1 MSDSLRRVLVW
12 FAVVGFVG
20 LWLFLAKDIA
30 GNIGRASVSGLI
42 QVFSWPAFGYL
53 LVGNAI
59 GFVVGL
65 LPGLGGPVTMALMLG
80 FAFQFKMSAVEAF
93 SFLLGMMAVTAT
105 TGDIT
110 SILFGIPGEGSTAST
125 IVEGHPMAKKGEAG
139 RALGASLLSSLMG
152 AVIGAGSIALAIP
165 IITPLVLALG
175 TPEFFMLTVAG
186 VTFVG
191 ALSGGSVLKGL
202 AAGGLGFLLSLVG
215 LDLQT
220 ATERYTFG
228 SLYLWGG
235 GETGGAGIGLV
246 PATVGLFAIPEII
259 DLSVKGGSIAQAQMG
274 KLGGVFQ
281 GVKDALQHWWLVVR
295 CSAIGTYIGIIPGMG
310 GPVSQWVSYAY
321 AMQASGKQDQAGTG
335 VIEGVVG
342 PGAANN
348 STLGGAL
355 IPTLAFGIPGNV
367 TTAILLGAF
376 LVLGLVPGTSM
387 LTEHLDVIFSL
398 VWILIVSNVITVTV
412 CFLFLNQLARL
423 TEIRGSLLIPLLLFF
438 IYLGSYTHTNSFG
451 DILVTF
457 SFGALGWLMVVFGWS
472 RPALLLG
479 LVLGRLA
486 DNYLWIS
493 YSRYEF
499 GFLERPGVLIILVLI
514 LGSVLYPEV
523 SKRWRRRSLGK
534 GVEK

>member
-1 MSDSLRRVLVW
+1 VNLKRAVLWLAILLLLGV
-12 FAVVGFVG
+12 
-20 LWLFLAKDIA
+20 WLFLARDMA
-30 GNIGRASVSGLI
+30 TAIGEASLSGFLR
-42 QVFSWPAFGYL
+42 VLSWPAFGYL
-53 LVGNAI
+53 LLGNAI
-59 GFVVGL
+59 GFAVGM

-80 FAFQFKMSAVEAF
+80 FAFQLKMEAVEAF

-139 RALGASLLSSLMG
+139 RALGASLMSSLIG
-152 AVIGAGSIALAIP
+152 AVVGAGAIAVAIP
-165 IITPLVLALG
+165 IVTPLVLALG

-191 ALSGGSVLKGL
+191 ALSGGSVVKGL
-202 AAGGLGFLLSLVG
+202 AAGGLGFIFSLVG
-215 LDLQT
+215 MDLQT

-228 SLYLWGG
+228 FIYLWGG

-259 DLSVKGGSIAQAQMG
+259 DLATKGGSIAQASVG
-274 KLGGVFQ
+274 RLGGVFQ
-281 GVKDALQHWWLVVR
+281 GVRDAFQHLWLVTR

-310 GPVSQWVSYAY
+310 GPVSQWVAY
-321 AMQASGKQDQAGTG
+321 AFAMRSSGNQDRVGQGA
-335 VIEGVVG
+335 VEGVLG

-348 STLGGAL
+348 STMGGAL
-355 IPTLAFGIPGNV
+355 IPTIAFGIPGNV

-376 LVLGLVPGTSM
+376 LILGLRPGTSM
-387 LTEHLDVIFSL
+387 LTKNLDVTFSL
-398 VWILIVSNVITVTV
+398 IWVLVISNVITVTA

-423 TEIRGSLLIPLLLFF
+423 TRIRGSLLIPPLLFF
-438 IYLGSYTHTNSFG
+438 IFLGSYTHTNSFG
-451 DILVTF
+451 DILVTLF
-457 SFGALGWLMVVFGWS
+457 FGLLGWLMVLFDWS

-499 GFLERPGVLIILVLI
+499 TFLERPGVLIILAVI
-514 LGSVLYPEV
+514 FASIFYPVV
-523 SKRWRRRSLGK
+523 SRRFRERSDRNLQS
-534 GVEK
+534 

>member
-1 MSDSLRRVLVW
+1 MPLKRSLT
-12 FAVVGFVG
+12 
-20 LWLFLAKDIA
+20 WLILLALLAAWVFLAQDIA
-30 GNIGRASVSGLI
+30 GNIAAASLEGFVR
-42 QVFSWPAFGYL
+42 VFSWPAFGYL
-53 LVGNAI
+53 LLGNVI
-59 GFVVGL
+59 GFAVGM

-80 FAFQFKMSAVEAF
+80 FSFQLKMDAVEAF

-139 RALGASLLSSLMG
+139 RALGASLMSSLMG
-152 AVIGAGSIALAIP
+152 ALIGAGAIAVAIP
-165 IITPLVLALG
+165 IVTPLVLALG

-191 ALSGGSVLKGL
+191 ALSGGSVIKGL
-202 AAGGLGFLLSLVG
+202 AAGGLGFIFSLVG
-215 LDLQT
+215 LDMQT

-228 SLYLWGG
+228 FMYLWGG
-235 GETGGAGIGLV
+235 GETGGSGIGLV

-259 DLSVKGGSIAQAQMG
+259 DLATKGGSIAQAHVG
-274 KLGGVFQ
+274 RLGGVLE
-281 GVKDALQHWWLVVR
+281 GVKDAFRHWWLVVR
-295 CSAIGTYIGIIPGMG
+295 CSLMGTYIGIIPGMG
-310 GPVSQWVSYAY
+310 GPVSQWVAY
-321 AMQASGKQDQAGTG
+321 AHAMQSSGKQDQVGTG
-335 VIEGVVG
+335 QIEGVVG

-355 IPTLAFGIPGNV
+355 IPTIAFGIPGNV

-376 LVLGLVPGTSM
+376 LVLGLRPGTSM
-387 LTEHLDVIFSL
+387 LTKDLDVTFSL
-398 VWILIVSNVITVTV
+398 VWVLVVSNVITVSV

-423 TEIRGSLLIPLLLFF
+423 TRIKGTLLIPPLLLF

-451 DILVTF
+451 DIIITLI
-457 SFGALGWLMVVFGWS
+457 FGALGWLMVVFDWA

-486 DNYLWIS
+486 DNYLWIT
-493 YSRYEF
+493 YSRYDF
-499 GFLERPGVLIILVLI
+499 GFILRPGVLIILCVI
-514 LGSVLYPEV
+514 LVSIAYPV
-523 SKRWRRRSLGK
+523 VQNHRHARASKRKS
-534 GVEK
+534 

>member
-1 MSDSLRRVLVW
+1 MTLKRSL
-12 FAVVGFVG
+12 G
-20 LWLFLAKDIA
+20 WLALLAFLAAWIFLAEGMA
-30 GNIGRASVSGLI
+30 GKIGAASLEGLSR
-42 QVFSWPAFGYL
+42 VFSWPAFGYL
-53 LVGNAI
+53 LLGNAI
-59 GFVVGL
+59 GFAVGM

-80 FAFQFKMSAVEAF
+80 FAFQLEMDAVEAF

-139 RALGASLLSSLMG
+139 RALGASLMSSLMG
-152 AVIGAGSIALAIP
+152 ALIGAGAIAAAIP
-165 IITPLVLALG
+165 VVTPLVLALG

-191 ALSGGSVLKGL
+191 ALSGGSVVKGL
-202 AAGGLGFLLSLVG
+202 AAGGLGFLFSLVG
-215 LDLQT
+215 LDPQT

-228 SLYLWGG
+228 FIYLWGG

-259 DLSVKGGSIAQAQMG
+259 DLAAKGGSIAQVHAG
-274 KLGGVFQ
+274 RLGGVLR
-281 GVKDALQHWWLVVR
+281 GVGDALRHWRLVVR
-295 CSAIGTYIGIIPGMG
+295 CSAVGAYIGVIPGMG
-310 GPVSQWVSYAY
+310 GPVSQWVAY
-321 AMQASGKQDQAGTG
+321 ALAMQSSGKQDRVGTG

-355 IPTLAFGIPGNV
+355 IPTIAFGIPGNV

-376 LVLGLVPGTSM
+376 LVLGLRPGTSM
-387 LTEHLDVIFSL
+387 LTRDLDVTFSL
-398 VWILIVSNVITVTV
+398 IWVLVVSNVITVSV

-423 TEIRGSLLIPLLLFF
+423 TRIKGTLLIPPLLLF

-451 DILVTF
+451 DILVTLA
-457 SFGALGWLMVVFGWS
+457 FGALGWLMVVFDWS

-493 YSRYEF
+493 YSRYDF
-499 GFLERPGVLIILVLI
+499 GFLARPGVLVILCLI
-514 LGSVLYPEV
+514 LASVFYPAAR
-523 SKRWRRRSLGK
+523 SRFRRRTS
-534 GVEK
+534 EPAP

>member
-1 MSDSLRRVLVW
+1 MTGNRRLTWLAILVVLALWIYLAQDMAAEIGAASMKGLLRV
-12 FAVVGFVG
+12 FA
-20 LWLFLAKDIA
+20 
-30 GNIGRASVSGLI
+30 
-42 QVFSWPAFGYL
+42 WPAFGYL
-53 LVGNAI
+53 LLGNVI
-59 GFVVGL
+59 GFAVGM

-80 FAFQFKMSAVEAF
+80 FAFQLKMDAVEAF

-110 SILFGIPGEGSTAST
+110 SVLFGIPGEGSTAST

-139 RALGASLLSSLMG
+139 RALGASLMSSLMG
-152 AVIGAGSIALAIP
+152 ALVGACAIAVAIP
-165 IITPLVLALG
+165 IVTPLVLSLG

-191 ALSGGSVLKGL
+191 ALSGGSVVKGL
-202 AAGGLGFLLSLVG
+202 AAGGLGFMFSLVG
-215 LDLQT
+215 LDMQT

-228 SLYLWGG
+228 FIYLWGG

-246 PATVGLFAIPEII
+246 PATVGLFAIPEIV
-259 DLSVKGGSIAQAQMG
+259 DLATKGGSIAQAHVG
-274 KLGGVFQ
+274 RLGGVLQ
-281 GVKDALQHWWLVVR
+281 GVKDALRHWWLVIR
-295 CSAIGTYIGIIPGMG
+295 CSAMGTYIGIIPGMG
-310 GPVSQWVSYAY
+310 GPVSQWVAY
-321 AMQASGKQDQAGTG
+321 AHAMQSSGKQDQVGTG

-355 IPTLAFGIPGNV
+355 IPTIAFGIPGNV

-376 LVLGLVPGTSM
+376 LILGLRPGTSM
-387 LTEHLDVIFSL
+387 LTKDLDVTLSL
-398 VWILIVSNVITVTV
+398 VWVLVVSNVITVSV

-423 TEIRGSLLIPLLLFF
+423 TRIKGTLLIPPLLLF
-438 IYLGSYTHTNSFG
+438 IYLGSYTHSNSIG
-451 DILVTF
+451 DIVITLI
-457 SFGALGWLMVVFGWS
+457 FGALGWLMVTFDWS

-486 DNYLWIS
+486 DNYLWIT

-499 GFLERPGVLIILVLI
+499 GFLARPGVLIILGIIIVSIAYPLI
-514 LGSVLYPEV
+514 SQ
-523 SKRWRRRSLGK
+523 RRRVRAAEPES
-534 GVEK
+534 